1 MIREKFCSGAIALGL
16 ELLKGTLT
24 LLHTCIVAVVNDWA
38 SLVLLL
44 SNSGHIRH
52 QIRVGTLLALGV
64 LHLLE

>member
-1 MIREKFCSGAIALGL
+1 MNREKFCSGAIALGL

-24 LLHTCIVAVVNDWA
+24 LFHSCIVAVVNDWA
-38 SLVLLL
+38 SILLL

>member
-1 MIREKFCSGAIALGL
+1 MIHEKFCSGAIALGL
-16 ELLKGTLT
+16 ELLEWTLA
-24 LLHTCIVAVVNDWA
+24 LLHTCIVAVVNDLA
-38 SLVLLL
+38 SILLL